1 MSLFYFFGGDGTHLP
16 HPRRSLYTPPVET
29 PAPAHPDSLHSTGSK
44 ADHAKN
50 QSGQVLGQT
59 DAQTLDCLRSASETE
74 QKRTAQ
80 NLKNKYAK
88 KRKYLLTFTQESV

>member
-1 MSLFYFFGGDGTHLP
+1 M
-16 HPRRSLYTPPVET
+16 
-29 PAPAHPDSLHSTGSK
+29 
-44 ADHAKN
+44 
-50 QSGQVLGQT
+50 LGQT

>member
-1 MSLFYFFGGDGTHLP
+1 MPDARQTTPRTDTHARALD
-16 HPRRSLYTPPVET
+16 T
-29 PAPAHPDSLHSTGSK
+29 LH
-44 ADHAKN
+44 
-50 QSGQVLGQT
+50 
-59 DAQTLDCLRSASETE
+59 RSALDARQAARGDLDSGGRWRAWSVSETE